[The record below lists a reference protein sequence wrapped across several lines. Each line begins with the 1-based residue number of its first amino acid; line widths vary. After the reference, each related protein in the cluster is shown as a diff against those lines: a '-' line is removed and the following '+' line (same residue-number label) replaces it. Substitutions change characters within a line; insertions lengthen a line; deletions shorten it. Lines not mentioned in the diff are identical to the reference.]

1 MCYNKTQAVKR
12 CRLRRKG
19 EDKLYTLES
28 AKAIITRLANGI
40 SDALR
45 VEVAVFNND
54 ATLFFSTPTYLK
66 KKGNAVHAPSI
77 SEVLGCGNVVV
88 NKPGSMPSC
97 KGCRFIDNC
106 PSTVE
111 ILSRIRVADSSVGVV
126 SITSFSKEGHDRI
139 CKHTEFYQEAVAEL
153 AALIGD
159 IVFSKC
165 DTSPAFA
172 QDNCLIELL
181 EISNH
186 PLLICDAN
194 GSIKHCNSSADRVLS
209 FCELSF
215 ASLRYIFSEDVTEK
229 LLKGTAFI
237 KKEILLSN
245 LKANLTSK
253 PIYLEDKLTHIIIK
267 LTDVVALPQTREGYM
282 KKIIGTDPQTKKIHF
297 YVEKLANSPSPVLI
311 TGETGTGKELLA
323 RTIHEQSKRSKG
335 PFIAINCSSI
345 PEALFESEL
354 FGYEEGSFTGAKK
367 GGKPGKFELANGGTL
382 FLDELGDLPVSMQ
395 PKLLRVLQEYVVER
409 VGSTEK
415 IPLDIRIIAATNKN
429 LADMMLQEKFRSDL
443 FYRISVINIELPPLR
458 ERHCDIMP
466 IAYDYLNRIKEK
478 IDTPATGFDAEVEQ
492 LFLSHRWSG
501 NIRELQNVVEYAANL
516 CEKEIITKDDL
527 PRLFFSVEQQ
537 TKQKTIKKTFGE
549 NEQQQLVLL
558 LNEYGYTLEGK
569 NKIAQKLGIS
579 LRTLY
584 RKLEKLE
591 KNVG

>member
-1 MCYNKTQAVKR
+1 M
-12 CRLRRKG
+12 
-19 EDKLYTLES
+19 YTLES
-28 AKAIITRLANGI
+28 AKAIITRLSNGI

-45 VEVAVFNND
+45 VEVAVFDND
-54 ATLFFSTPTYLK
+54 ATLFFSTPTYRK

-77 SEVLGCGNVVV
+77 YEVLNCGNVVV
-88 NKPGSMPSC
+88 NKPGAMPSC

-111 ILSRIRVADSSVGVV
+111 ILSRIRVGDSSVGVV
-126 SITSFSKEGHDRI
+126 SITSFSKEGHNRI

-172 QDNCLIELL
+172 RDNYLTELL

-194 GSIKHCNSSADRVLS
+194 GSIKHANSSADRVLS

-215 ASLRYIFSEDVTEK
+215 ASLRYIFSEDITEK
-229 LLKGTAFI
+229 LLKGNAFI
-237 KKEILLSN
+237 KKEVLLSN

-253 PIYLEDKLTHIIIK
+253 PIYLENKLTHIIIK
-267 LTDVVALPQTREGYM
+267 LTDVVALPQTRDGYM

-297 YVEKLANSPSPVLI
+297 YVEKLANSPSPILI

-415 IPLDIRIIAATNKN
+415 IPLDIRVIAATNKD
-429 LADMMLQEKFRSDL
+429 LSDMMRQEKFRSDL

-466 IAYDYLNRIKEK
+466 IAYDYLDRIKEK
-478 IDTPATGFDAEVEQ
+478 VDTPATGFDAEVEQ
-492 LFLSHRWSG
+492 LFLSHRWNG

-516 CEKEIITKDDL
+516 CENETIAKEDL
-527 PRLFFSVEQQ
+527 PRLFFSSEQQ
-537 TKQKTIKKTFGE
+537 IKQKAIKKNFGE
-549 NEQQQLVLL
+549 SEQQQLILL
-558 LNEYGYTLEGK
+558 LNEYGHTLEGK
-569 NKIAQKLGIS
+569 NKIAQKLGVS

-591 KNVG
+591 ANVG